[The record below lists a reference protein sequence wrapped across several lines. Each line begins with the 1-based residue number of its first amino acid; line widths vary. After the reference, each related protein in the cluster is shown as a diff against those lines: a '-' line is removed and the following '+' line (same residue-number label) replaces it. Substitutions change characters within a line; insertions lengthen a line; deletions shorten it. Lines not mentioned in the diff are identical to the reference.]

1 MDILNE
7 QNVLPFVPLR
17 DTVIFPS
24 SVVPL
29 NLGRKESIVAAESV
43 LNSNEKYLVVSC
55 QKKAIIETPE
65 FSDIYKIGTLV
76 KILQSLK
83 VSDGSLKILVE
94 GIARVEIVEYKN
106 SKIGNYIEVKYIKIP
121 SVEIDKNSVET
132 EVLQRELKAEFEE
145 YIKLNRK
152 LPSELA
158 ITIHSIT
165 ELDKLAD
172 TIASYLPSKIQDKQE
187 LLETVEIKHRLE
199 KLIKLIIA
207 EKEILKLEE
216 KLHMRVKSQI
226 EKTQKEYY
234 LTEQMKAIQKELRQ
248 KDDFA
253 KEVEELHSKIKSA
266 KMPKEVEETAVKELQ
281 RLEKMMPFSP
291 EATVVRTYLDWLI
304 SLPWSIKTVDNI
316 DIRKSKQI
324 LEEDHYG
331 LEKVKDRV
339 LEYLSVLKRV
349 KKIKGPILCFVGPP
363 GVGKTSIARS
373 IARALG
379 RNFVSV
385 SLGGIRDESEIR
397 GHRRTYIG
405 SLPGRIIQSMRKAK
419 SKNPVFLLDE
429 IDKIGTDWRGDPSAA
444 LLEVLDPEQNYRFS
458 DHYLD
463 VEFDL
468 SDVMFIC
475 TANTTYSI
483 SPTLLDRLEIIPFS
497 SYTWEEKLQIAKKY
511 LVPEQ
516 IKNHGLKESEI
527 EITDDAIKE
536 IIDYYTKEAGVRN
549 LKREIANL
557 ARKVMKEII
566 LNEEN
571 GQKNNSKIVITKDNL
586 HKYLGVPKFVKEK
599 VCANNLGVVTGLAW
613 TEFGGETLTVEVA
626 MFKGNGKLF
635 LTGKLGEVMQE
646 SARAALSYVKSVSS
660 KLKLK
665 SDIFKNNDFHIHI
678 PEGAIPKDGPSA
690 GVALTTA
697 LVSIVSNRKV
707 KCGVAMTGEITLQ
720 GRVLPIGGLKEKL
733 IAAYRDG
740 IETVYFPKKNEK
752 DLEEVPDYVKKKI
765 QLIPVEK
772 VEEILFNVL
781 EKPSLEKSKK

>member
-1 MDILNE
+1 MMN
-7 QNVLPFVPLR
+7 NVTEHNILPFIPLR
-17 DTVIFPS
+17 DTVVFPS
-24 SVVPL
+24 SIVPL
-29 NLGRKESIVAAESV
+29 NLGRRESINAAQHS
-43 LNSNEKYLVVSC
+43 LSTQDKYLVVSC
-55 QKKAIIETPE
+55 QKKSVIESPQ
-65 FSDIYKIGTLV
+65 FSDVYKIGTLV

-83 VSDGSLKILVE
+83 ISDGSLKILVE
-94 GIARVEIVEYKN
+94 GISRVEILDYRILSPQDYIEVEYKLLPTPEFDTT
-106 SKIGNYIEVKYIKIP
+106 SAEIEA
-121 SVEIDKNSVET
+121 
-132 EVLQRELKAEFEE
+132 LHRELKTEFEE
-145 YIKLNRK
+145 YVRLYRK
-152 LPSELA
+152 LPPEII
-158 ITIHSIT
+158 ITVNNIPD
-165 ELDKLAD
+165 LDKLAD
-172 TIASYLPSKIQDKQE
+172 TISSYLPAKIQDKQE
-187 LLETVEIKHRLE
+187 LLESVDIKLRLE
-199 KLIKLIIA
+199 KLIKLLIA

-216 KLHMRVKSQI
+216 KLHLRVKSQI
-226 EKTQKEYY
+226 EKSQKEYY

-253 KEVEELHSKIKSA
+253 KEIDELNTKIKSA
-266 KMPKEVEETAVKELQ
+266 KMPKEVEETAIKELQ

-316 DIRKSKQI
+316 DIHKSKQI
-324 LEEDHYG
+324 LDEDHYG
-331 LEKVKDRV
+331 LEKVKERV

-363 GVGKTSIARS
+363 GVGKTSIAKS

-385 SLGGIRDESEIR
+385 SLGGVRDESEIR

-405 SLPGRIIQSMRKAK
+405 SLPGRIIQSIRKAK

-429 IDKIGTDWRGDPSAA
+429 IDKMGVDWRGDPSAA
-444 LLEVLDPEQNYRFS
+444 LLEVLDPEQNYRFV

-511 LVPEQ
+511 LVPQEL
-516 IKNHGLKESEI
+516 KNHGLTNSEL

-536 IIDYYTKEAGVRN
+536 IVDSYTKEAGVRN
-549 LKREIANL
+549 LKREIANVC
-557 ARKVMKEII
+557 RKSMKEIV

-571 GQKNNSKIVITKDNL
+571 GKKNSTKIVVTKNNL

-599 VCANNLGVVTGLAW
+599 VSPNNIGVVTGLAW

-626 MFKGNGKLF
+626 MYKGSGKLI
-635 LTGKLGEVMQE
+635 LTGKLGEVMKE
-646 SARAALSYVKSVSS
+646 SAHAALSYVKSISD

-665 SDIFKNNDFHIHI
+665 NDVFTKNDFHIHI

-690 GVALTTA
+690 GVALVTA
-697 LVSIVSNRKV
+697 LVSIVSRKKV
-707 KCGVAMTGEITLQ
+707 KDKIAMTGEITLQ

-733 IAAYRDG
+733 IAAYRDE
-740 IETVYFPKKNEK
+740 IKTVYFPKKNVK
-752 DLEEVPDYVKKKI
+752 DLEEIPDYVKKKI
-765 QLIPVEK
+765 KLVPVET
-772 VEEILFNVL
+772 VDEILSEVF
-781 EKPSLEKSKK
+781 ESRKKNN